1 MRQIYE
7 YAKMAYRNIMG
18 SKMRSFL
25 TMLGIIIGIGA
36 VIMVLCIGGG
46 GQRMMDSELGM
57 LSSGSVYLSVT
68 GEDTTVNDY
77 FTDGDVE
84 AVGRMEGVAGVTMAG
99 GASGSVRGPKGEIG
113 ASLSAGNGSMF
124 LVFPATLQAGRFW
137 DASDYDA
144 ARRVVTVDS
153 AGAKALFGTDDVLG
167 MTVQLTVGGRTSDF
181 TIIGITES
189 QSGYSYNGKIT
200 AQQVQDYVEWHRND
214 ESTEHI
220 VQPGMVYISHP
231 TEGGTL
237 YTKAELTALY
247 DTCRRY
253 GLPLFIDGAR
263 LGYGLM
269 AEESDMTLPEIAR
282 LCDVFYIGGTKVGAL
297 FGEAVVIMNENLK
310 KDFRFI
316 MKQRGGRMAKGRLL
330 GVQFDT
336 LFTDDLYFKISRHAI
351 EMAHQIRDIFV
362 SAGYPLLFDSP
373 TNQQYPIM
381 SDDELAIL
389 GKSFGY
395 EYWERVDETHSGVR
409 FCASWATKQEHV
421 DALRTAVNAL
431 KK

>member
-200 AQQVQDYVEWHRND
+200 AQMTAPLSSLSTLSDDVGQPVFPDRAAGAGHCEQCTAGTAGAASGGKPTRQRRAGLLRHYGRKPVHRADQQRDRDVYGHHRRHRGHQPAGGGIGVMNIMLVSVTERTREIGIRKALGAKTGSITFQFLIEAGTLTLIGGVIGIVLGLWGGYGISSLMGMEGYVAP
-214 ESTEHI
+214 ST
-220 VQPGMVYISHP
+220 VVYIALFSIAIGIFFGIYP
-231 TEGGTL
+231 AR
-237 YTKAELTALY
+237 KA
-247 DTCRRY
+247 
-253 GLPLFIDGAR
+253 AR
-263 LGYGLM
+263 L
-269 AEESDMTLPEIAR
+269 SP
-282 LCDVFYIGGTKVGAL
+282 
-297 FGEAVVIMNENLK
+297 
-310 KDFRFI
+310 
-316 MKQRGGRMAKGRLL
+316 
-330 GVQFDT
+330 
-336 LFTDDLYFKISRHAI
+336 I
-351 EMAHQIRDIFV
+351 E
-362 SAGYPLLFDSP
+362 
-373 TNQQYPIM
+373 
-381 SDDELAIL
+381 
-389 GKSFGY
+389 
-395 EYWERVDETHSGVR
+395 
-409 FCASWATKQEHV
+409 
-421 DALRTAVNAL
+421 ALRTE
-431 KK
+431 

>member
-1 MRQIYE
+1 MRQLYE
-7 YAKMAYRNIMG
+7 YAKMAYRHIRG

-84 AVGRMEGVAGVTMAG
+84 AVARMEGVAGVTMAG

-144 ARRVVTVDS
+144 ARRVVPVDS

-200 AQQVQDYVEWHRND
+200 AQMTAPLSSLSTLSDDVGQPYFQIALLAQDTANSVPLAQQVLRLVESRHGNAGRDCYGIMDVSQYTAQISSVTGMFTGIIAAIAGISLLVGGIGVMNIMLV
-214 ESTEHI
+214 SVTERTREI
-220 VQPGMVYISHP
+220 GIRKALGAKTGSITFQFLI
-231 TEGGTL
+231 EAGTL
-237 YTKAELTALY
+237 TLIGGVIGIVL
-247 DTCRRY
+247 
-253 GLPLFIDGAR
+253 GLWG
-263 LGYGLM
+263 GYGISSLM
-269 AEESDMTLPEIAR
+269 GMEGYVAPST
-282 LCDVFYIGGTKVGAL
+282 
-297 FGEAVVIMNENLK
+297 VV
-310 KDFRFI
+310 
-316 MKQRGGRMAKGRLL
+316 
-330 GVQFDT
+330 
-336 LFTDDLYFKISRHAI
+336 
-351 EMAHQIRDIFV
+351 
-362 SAGYPLLFDSP
+362 
-373 TNQQYPIM
+373 
-381 SDDELAIL
+381 
-389 GKSFGY
+389 
-395 EYWERVDETHSGVR
+395 
-409 FCASWATKQEHV
+409 
-421 DALRTAVNAL
+421 
-431 KK
+431 

>member
-7 YAKMAYRNIMG
+7 YAKMAYRTIMG

-200 AQQVQDYVEWHRND
+200 AQMTAPLSSLSTLSDDVGQPYFQIALLAQDTANSVPLAQQVLRLVESRHGNAGRDCYGIMDVSQYTAQISSVTGMFTGIIAAIAGISLLVGGIGVMNIMLVSVTERTREIGIRKALGAKTGSITFQFLIEAGTLTLIGGVIGIVLGLWGGYGISSLMGMEGYVAP
-214 ESTEHI
+214 ST
-220 VQPGMVYISHP
+220 VVYIALFSIAIGIFFGIYP
-231 TEGGTL
+231 AR
-237 YTKAELTALY
+237 KA
-247 DTCRRY
+247 
-253 GLPLFIDGAR
+253 AR
-263 LGYGLM
+263 L
-269 AEESDMTLPEIAR
+269 SP
-282 LCDVFYIGGTKVGAL
+282 
-297 FGEAVVIMNENLK
+297 
-310 KDFRFI
+310 
-316 MKQRGGRMAKGRLL
+316 
-330 GVQFDT
+330 
-336 LFTDDLYFKISRHAI
+336 I
-351 EMAHQIRDIFV
+351 E
-362 SAGYPLLFDSP
+362 
-373 TNQQYPIM
+373 
-381 SDDELAIL
+381 
-389 GKSFGY
+389 
-395 EYWERVDETHSGVR
+395 
-409 FCASWATKQEHV
+409 
-421 DALRTAVNAL
+421 ALRTE
-431 KK
+431 

>member
-113 ASLSAGNGSMF
+113 ASLSGNGSMF

-200 AQQVQDYVEWHRND
+200 AQMTAPLSSLSTLSDDVGQPYFQIALLAQDTANSVPLAQQVLRLVESRHGNAGRDCYGIMDVSQYTAQISSVTGMFTGIIAAIAGISLLVGGIGVMNIMLVSITERTREIGTRKALGATNGSIRVQFIV
-214 ESTEHI
+214 ESVI
-220 VQPGMVYISHP
+220 ICLI
-231 TEGGTL
+231 GGVL
-237 YTKAELTALY
+237 GILAGLGLGAAGANLLGYAAAPSAGVIFIAVAFSMAIGVFFGYYPANKA
-247 DTCRRY
+247 
-253 GLPLFIDGAR
+253 AR
-263 LGYGLM
+263 L
-269 AEESDMTLPEIAR
+269 DP
-282 LCDVFYIGGTKVGAL
+282 
-297 FGEAVVIMNENLK
+297 
-310 KDFRFI
+310 
-316 MKQRGGRMAKGRLL
+316 
-330 GVQFDT
+330 
-336 LFTDDLYFKISRHAI
+336 I
-351 EMAHQIRDIFV
+351 E
-362 SAGYPLLFDSP
+362 
-373 TNQQYPIM
+373 
-381 SDDELAIL
+381 
-389 GKSFGY
+389 
-395 EYWERVDETHSGVR
+395 
-409 FCASWATKQEHV
+409 
-421 DALRTAVNAL
+421 ALRYE
-431 KK
+431 